1 MQQNNRII
9 TTLSSDIYLNLHVCN
24 FNCLIYVTLYF
35 STCGHLENFHDTK
48 QLIIS
53 LKELCACYFFAV
65 VMDHDFENWPLI
77 IDGIYRFDS
86 LRIILFSLK
95 GKCRKEMQGET
106 KGTEGTSRGRM
117 TKEQGTSL
125 GVSIYL

>member
-24 FNCLIYVTLYF
+24 FNCLTYVTLYF

-53 LKELCACYFFAV
+53 LKELCACYFFSV
-65 VMDHDFENWPLI
+65 VMDHDFENWPLNRRLLPNT
-77 IDGIYRFDS
+77 GPPYTGS
-86 LRIILFSLK
+86 TLY
-95 GKCRKEMQGET
+95 
-106 KGTEGTSRGRM
+106 
-117 TKEQGTSL
+117 
-125 GVSIYL
+125 V